1 MDTSDADRV
10 YNTYRL
16 IETLYPIAF
25 AAAVLTAA
33 ILMGLLILLR
43 AREAALLRVLG
54 TTKGRTRT
62 LLTLEQILLCV
73 VGVVLALCVLFA
85 MNGAGLAAPA
95 AAIGVYLAFH
105 LVACAVG
112 STVAAVSVTKS
123 KVLELLQVKE

>member
-1 MDTSDADRV
+1 
-10 YNTYRL
+10 
-16 IETLYPIAF
+16 
-25 AAAVLTAA
+25 
-33 ILMGLLILLR
+33 MGLLILLR